1 MLSDASL
8 SPQVSMTT
16 FSVTKAQHL
25 IFCWCF
31 FFPSLSQRV
40 PLDSNVFVEICCKLM
55 PVSLYLSLFFL
66 LIWLRIFVSF
76 LLCLLSLRYPFF
88 CFFKFIAQFPPNCV
102 SSFPA
107 LPPLLV
113 YAAVYVCTSAYMW
126 GSYRVEW
133 HTADTEPR
141 QRRGE
146 EIICLSVMLPVNIRS
161 RETEIA
167 IITWSRCW
175 HPPRGLCM
183 CACQSKQWTA
193 EDQWS

>member
-1 MLSDASL
+1 MLADASL

-40 PLDSNVFVEICCKLM
+40 PLDS
-55 PVSLYLSLFFL
+55 VSLWRFAASWCRLVYLSLFFAYL
-66 LIWLRIFVSF
+66 ALYLFCCVYF
-76 LLCLLSLRYPFF
+76 LYVILFSAFLSSLLS
-88 CFFKFIAQFPPNCV
+88 FPQNCV
-102 SSFPA
+102 CSFPA

-113 YAAVYVCTSAYMW
+113 YAVAYVCTSAYIW